1 MEVTENNVA
10 LKIEDLHLSFG
21 SLNALNSVNLE
32 IKEGELLAIIGPN
45 GAGKTSLINCI
56 SGFYRPQKGKIIYRG
71 HNLVKIPPYKVAS
84 LGVSRTFQQIELFTG
99 LSALDNIMAARH
111 VFFKTGVLSGALY
124 FGRAHSEEIKH
135 RRVAEEIIHFLEME
149 AIRKKVVGMLPY
161 GQRKKVELGRALAL
175 EPRLLLLD
183 EPMAGMNLE
192 EKEDMARYI
201 LDISEGKWTDVFNW
215 KPTILLVEHD
225 MGVGMDIANRVV
237 VLDWGSIIAD
247 GPPEKIKVDASVIK
261 AYLGEAV

>member
-1 MEVTENNVA
+1 MIENTTA
-10 LKIEDLHLSFG
+10 LKIEDVYLSFG
-21 SLNALNSVNLE
+21 KLNALQGINLE

-45 GAGKTSLINCI
+45 GAGKTSIINCI
-56 SGFYRPQKGKIIYRG
+56 SGFYRPQRGKIIYRG
-71 HNLVKIPPYKVAS
+71 HDLVKLPPHKMAS
-84 LGVSRTFQQIELFTG
+84 LGISRTFQQIELYTG
-99 LSALDNIMAARH
+99 LSTLDNIIAARH

-135 RRVAEEIIHFLEME
+135 RHVAEEIIHFLEME

-201 LDISEGKWTDVFNW
+201 LDISEGTWTDVFNW
-215 KPTILLVEHD
+215 RPTIILVEHD
-225 MGVGMDIANRVV
+225 MGVVMDIASRVA
-237 VLDWGSIIAD
+237 VLDWGSKIAD

-261 AYLGEAV
+261 AYLGEAI